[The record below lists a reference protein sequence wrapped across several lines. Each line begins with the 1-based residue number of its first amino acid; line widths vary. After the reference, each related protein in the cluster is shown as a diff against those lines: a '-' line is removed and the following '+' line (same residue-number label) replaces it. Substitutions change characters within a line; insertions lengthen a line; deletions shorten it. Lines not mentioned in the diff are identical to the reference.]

1 MATARVALVL
11 AGHCL
16 VIHRPHLSSTSIVHV
31 HRPSLPRG
39 ETPSSKAMKE
49 TTTTAPR
56 ASASTPAATNSN
68 KTTAAIPATNKA
80 DRYEEP
86 RPFSSNEREARGI
99 TGRPL
104 SAFDQFKN
112 LFFRWHESSLYP
124 NNDWQGREIS
134 LLVSPMNNTATPSTV
149 RMMQTRPV
157 QRAILI
163 RDGLP
168 SSILEHN
175 NSNNSTS
182 NPLVNWWSLV

>member
-104 SAFDQFKN
+104 SAFDQFK
-112 LFFRWHESSLYP
+112 RTSSSGGMNHHYILTMI
-124 NNDWQGREIS
+124 GREERS
-134 LLVSPMNNTATPSTV
+134 
-149 RMMQTRPV
+149 RC
-157 QRAILI
+157 
-163 RDGLP
+163 
-168 SSILEHN
+168 
-175 NSNNSTS
+175 
-182 NPLVNWWSLV
+182 WSLR